1 MCELLMLNKV
11 PTENKYINT
20 KRVFGW
26 KSTGLSLEGINSPV
40 FSLAPKV
47 SYYNKIKIY
56 LKVNSSILEQ
66 KKAFFAYE
74 NVINDAY
81 IVCCLNIL
89 ENYSA
94 NNFTI

>member
-1 MCELLMLNKV
+1 MYELLMLNKV

-26 KSTGLSLEGINSPV
+26 KSAGLSLEGIKPPV

-66 KKAFFAYE
+66 KKRPF
-74 NVINDAY
+74 
-81 IVCCLNIL
+81 LHMKM
-89 ENYSA
+89 
-94 NNFTI
+94 

>member
-56 LKVNSSILEQ
+56 LKVNSSILEE
-66 KKAFFAYE
+66 KKTFFAYE

-89 ENYSA
+89 ETYSA